1 MKRRKRVKD
10 AIGIWIKEVRRRKRL
25 KADAVYHGMF
35 RKSQYYAFERGEAN
49 VDMIKLETIFQRL
62 GKRFPQNGI
71 IIGHRTFEKVN
82 IRYKIVEMINK
93 GMLEE
98 LSVYIN
104 QLKPDVNDIIMMQ
117 YYEYALIVASCRKM
131 SCESIKK
138 DLLST
143 LHRTKKENEKIENQ
157 CFSEIE
163 SMILLKITDVMK
175 KNGNR
180 ELGEQLKTQLVKN
193 LKRIYL
199 VEEYQRRFD
208 FDELNRLI
216 YDENCVN

>member
-1 MKRRKRVKD
+1 MKD

-35 RKSQYYAFERGEAN
+35 RKSQYYAFERGEVN

-62 GKRFPQNGI
+62 GKRFPQNRI
-71 IIGHRTFEKVN
+71 VIGYRTFEKVN

-117 YYEYALIVASCRKM
+117 YYEYALIVASCREM
-131 SCESIKK
+131 SCELIKK

-143 LHRTKKENEKIENQ
+143 LHRTKKK
-157 CFSEIE
+157 
-163 SMILLKITDVMK
+163 MKKLKISVFRK
-175 KNGNR
+175 LR
-180 ELGEQLKTQLVKN
+180 V
-193 LKRIYL
+193 
-199 VEEYQRRFD
+199 
-208 FDELNRLI
+208 
-216 YDENCVN
+216 